1 MRVKRNN
8 IVAVRVFTGRDLIE
22 KLYSEGWE
30 VEQREYGLL
39 SGVKKLSKGAINAI
53 SDLGDNLIVKPISRS
68 KMGKKIIDKTQ
79 DSIEDSLDKRI
90 KLDREI
96 KELDKS
102 IKDLSLSNEDSAK
115 SIKNNLKKNEAAKNK
130 AYILEDKSNTSG
142 KSFENGTIDIRN
154 PEIKKAV
161 RKKLKFDGRKDME
174 HFNNS
179 NDLILFKESSGNPAL
194 AHEIGHVINRN
205 SKGKA
210 AKIDREAENIIEEF
224 HKPADSPGGR
234 DNSKGLWKS
243 VERFFKGK
251 KVVNNEKNASENA
264 IKLLK
269 ESGASENE
277 LKLAKESLDKSLESY
292 KEEHKMY
299 YKSPFINKLQ
309 SFRKNKEK

>member
-115 SIKNNLKKNEAAKNK
+115 SIKNNLKNEAAKNK

-251 KVVNNEKNASENA
+251 KVVNNEKNASKNA

>member
-90 KLDREI
+90 KL
-96 KELDKS
+96 
-102 IKDLSLSNEDSAK
+102 
-115 SIKNNLKKNEAAKNK
+115 
-130 AYILEDKSNTSG
+130 
-142 KSFENGTIDIRN
+142 
-154 PEIKKAV
+154 
-161 RKKLKFDGRKDME
+161 
-174 HFNNS
+174 
-179 NDLILFKESSGNPAL
+179 
-194 AHEIGHVINRN
+194 
-205 SKGKA
+205 
-210 AKIDREAENIIEEF
+210 DREAENIIEEF

>member
-115 SIKNNLKKNEAAKNK
+115 SIKNNLKNEAAKNK

-243 VERFFKGK
+243 VERFFS
-251 KVVNNEKNASENA
+251 KV
-264 IKLLK
+264 
-269 ESGASENE
+269 
-277 LKLAKESLDKSLESY
+277 
-292 KEEHKMY
+292 
-299 YKSPFINKLQ
+299 
-309 SFRKNKEK
+309 RK

>member
-79 DSIEDSLDKRI
+79 DSLDKRI

-115 SIKNNLKKNEAAKNK
+115 SIKNNLKNEAAKNK

-309 SFRKNKEK
+309 SFRRNKEK

>member
-115 SIKNNLKKNEAAKNK
+115 SIKNNLKNEAAKNK
-130 AYILEDKSNTSG
+130 AYILEIKAILQ
-142 KSFENGTIDIRN
+142 EN
-154 PEIKKAV
+154 
-161 RKKLKFDGRKDME
+161 
-174 HFNNS
+174 
-179 NDLILFKESSGNPAL
+179 
-194 AHEIGHVINRN
+194 
-205 SKGKA
+205 
-210 AKIDREAENIIEEF
+210 
-224 HKPADSPGGR
+224 
-234 DNSKGLWKS
+234 
-243 VERFFKGK
+243 
-251 KVVNNEKNASENA
+251 
-264 IKLLK
+264 LLK
-269 ESGASENE
+269 ME
-277 LKLAKESLDKSLESY
+277 LL
-292 KEEHKMY
+292 
-299 YKSPFINKLQ
+299 I
-309 SFRKNKEK
+309 